1 MRARDAL
8 RGQTRGM
15 ARIEVHEDRVV
26 IQLTASEKALAMRR
40 REVVIERAAMT
51 SAIITDD
58 PWIWISGVRSA
69 GTHVPGTLAFGTW
82 RNLGGRDFVLA
93 RSKRRAIVI
102 DLDQELAQSGTAAHQ
117 AEDDGEF
124 DDFSRVILSTAHAA
138 ELITAL
144 RLEGDESSVHSTT

>member
-1 MRARDAL
+1 
-8 RGQTRGM
+8 M

-26 IQLTASEKALAMRR
+26 IQLTTSEKALAMRR
-40 REVVIERAAMT
+40 RDVVIERSAIT
-51 SAIITDD
+51 SALITDD
-58 PWIWISGVRSA
+58 PWIWIRGVRSP

-102 DLDQELAQSGTAAHQ
+102 DLDQDLARAGTGAHQ
-117 AEDDGEF
+117 DEEDGEF
-124 DDFSRVILSTAHAA
+124 DDFSRVILSTSHAA

-144 RLEGDESSVHSTT
+144 RLEGDERSVHSTA